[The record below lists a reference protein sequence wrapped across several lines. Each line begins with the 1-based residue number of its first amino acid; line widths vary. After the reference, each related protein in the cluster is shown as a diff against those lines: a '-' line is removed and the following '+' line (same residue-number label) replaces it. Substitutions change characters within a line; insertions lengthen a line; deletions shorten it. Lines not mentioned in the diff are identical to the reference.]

1 MQLSPTEITYLAGVF
16 DAVNPLSPFVNNKKE
31 PAGSEART
39 LADKGVL
46 QAGHLTKEA
55 EALLSPLAAPDRCA
69 RMVLQKPFCL
79 LEKYTYRTNGRLTLA
94 ESDGSGLVITAL
106 EEDAAP
112 VVEVLDDFVSHSAVK
127 TAHFQLTLPA
137 AAAMVLMAC
146 IDLCRMRALG
156 AYQTG
161 GSVSLAFRPED
172 IVGQLTG
179 GFVNGLA
186 YGLAGN
192 CGVEPPQGERLPD
205 LLRTLAEAGC
215 IEPAEGEE
223 GSYKLTAE
231 YLLFARSF
239 LIYDSLLL
247 LEAFQLTGEN
257 KVAASFELIFMSG
270 MHDNISL
277 ALGPQGF
284 EITSLSGEELR
295 GRIRETLDCPAF
307 TEA

>member
-1 MQLSPTEITYLAGVF
+1 M
-16 DAVNPLSPFVNNKKE
+16 
-31 PAGSEART
+31 
-39 LADKGVL
+39 
-46 QAGHLTKEA
+46 
-55 EALLSPLAAPDRCA
+55 
-69 RMVLQKPFCL
+69 
-79 LEKYTYRTNGRLTLA
+79 
-94 ESDGSGLVITAL
+94 
-106 EEDAAP
+106 
-112 VVEVLDDFVSHSAVK
+112 
-127 TAHFQLTLPA
+127 
-137 AAAMVLMAC
+137 
-146 IDLCRMRALG
+146 
-156 AYQTG
+156 
-161 GSVSLAFRPED
+161 
-172 IVGQLTG
+172 
-179 GFVNGLA
+179 
-186 YGLAGN
+186 
-192 CGVEPPQGERLPD
+192 
-205 LLRTLAEAGC
+205 LRTLAEAGC

-284 EITSLSGEELR
+284 EITSLSGDELR